1 MVIAKDITEYSKLRI
16 QNTVDKAL
24 PLTYEKKYLIA
35 FWMRS
40 TYCSPMYKN
49 LKYIAQL

>member
-24 PLTYEKKYLIA
+24 PLMEWKEIFDSILDAKHIL
-35 FWMRS
+35 
-40 TYCSPMYKN
+40 
-49 LKYIAQL
+49 

>member
-24 PLTYEKKYLIA
+24 PLTLAYSILDAKHIL
-35 FWMRS
+35 
-40 TYCSPMYKN
+40 
-49 LKYIAQL
+49 